1 MSTILYEV
9 NNRVAYITLNRPEK
23 RNALNHDLV
32 QALTNAF
39 EKAQADS
46 TAKVVV
52 LRANG
57 EVFCAGA
64 DLEYLQQLQHFSKE
78 ENVKDSL
85 HLMQLFKTIYTLKKV
100 VIAQVNGHSIAGGCG
115 LVSVCDFAFAAG
127 TANFGYSE
135 VKIGFVPAIVMG
147 FLIKKI
153 GEARAKEM
161 LLTGTFIKAK
171 EAEKWHLITQTVE
184 DENTLAD
191 VVSLFAQKL
200 CTSNSGSS
208 MELIKKMMSET
219 QALSLDDEMNYAAQ
233 INAFSRTT
241 EDCKTGIAAFLNKQK
256 LEW

>member
-1 MSTILYEV
+1 MSAVLYEV

-23 RNALNHDLV
+23 RNALNYDMV
-32 QALTNAF
+32 ENLTTAF
-39 EKAQADS
+39 HKAEADAN
-46 TAKVVV
+46 AKVVV

-78 ENVKDSL
+78 ENIKDSN
-85 HLMQLFKTIYTLKKV
+85 HLMLLFKSIYTLKKV
-100 VIAQVNGHSIAGGCG
+100 VIAQVNGHAIAGGCG

-135 VKIGFVPAIVMG
+135 VKIGFVPAIVMR

-171 EAEKWHLITQTVE
+171 EAEKWHLITQSVE
-184 DENTLAD
+184 DDNTLPE
-191 VVSLFAQKL
+191 VVSQFAQKL
-200 CTSNSGSS
+200 CTSNSGTS
-208 MELIKKMMSET
+208 MELIKKMMSES
-219 QALSLDDEMNYAAQ
+219 QSLSLDDNMNYAAQ

-241 EDCKTGIAAFLNKQK
+241 EDCKKGIAAFLNKQK

>member
-1 MSTILYEV
+1 MSAVLYEV
-9 NNRVAYITLNRPEK
+9 NNRIAYITLNRPEK
-23 RNALNHDLV
+23 RNALNYDM
-32 QALTNAF
+32 AEELTTAF
-39 EKAQADS
+39 LKAENDN

-64 DLEYLQQLQHFSKE
+64 DLEYLQELQHYSE
-78 ENVKDSL
+78 EDNIKDSI

-100 VIAQVNGHSIAGGCG
+100 VIAEVNGHAIAGGCG
-115 LVSVCDFAFAAG
+115 LVSICDFAFASG

-171 EAEKWHLITQTVE
+171 EAEKWHLITQSVE
-184 DENTLAD
+184 DDNTLPE
-191 VVSLFAQKL
+191 VVSQFAQKL
-200 CTSNSGSS
+200 CTSNSGTS
-208 MELIKKMMSET
+208 MELIKKMMSES
-219 QALSLDDEMNYAAQ
+219 QSLSLDDNMNYAAQ

-241 EDCKTGIAAFLNKQK
+241 EDCKKGVAAFLNKQK